1 MTRRALA
8 VAAAVAIAVVAGC
21 SSGSSGAGPAVGA
34 AGSPSARSTGI
45 DRATVDSALSDV
57 LAGLRTLV
65 TASPG
70 QPDKATIVAA
80 AQHAANDL
88 NTAAG
93 KLSPAP
99 TGVPQQTIT
108 PVSTALLTI
117 ATLINRTASCLDA
130 LPTVTRRSAA
140 SCSQPLRHA
149 DKLTP
154 QLAHDLISLSAYGS
168 SSPDRF
174 ESNLLAAL
182 HGK

>member
-1 MTRRALA
+1 VA
-8 VAAAVAIAVVAGC
+8 VGFAIALVAGC
-21 SSGSSGAGPAVGA
+21 SSGSSGGGSTAGATT
-34 AGSPSARSTGI
+34 SPTASSASI
-45 DRATVDSALSDV
+45 DRATVDSALADV
-57 LAGLRTLV
+57 LTGLRTLV

-70 QPDKATIVAA
+70 QPDKTAIVAA
-80 AQHAANDL
+80 AQHAAADL
-88 NTAAG
+88 STAAG

-99 TGVPQQTIT
+99 AGVPQQTIT

-168 SSPDRF
+168 SPPDRF
-174 ESNLLAAL
+174 ESDLLAAL
-182 HGK
+182 HGN